1 MMMKEQKNNSISSN
15 SNEVKGCK
23 SGFTI
28 TDEIIEMD
36 KLKSKV
42 FKFVSYK
49 KRTVNEVRQKFEN
62 ENQDLLEEIIE
73 YFKSQN
79 YINEQDYI
87 ERSINEFIALKNLS
101 IKEISYKLSSKGLDR
116 NLLDKY
122 ICDNKEKL
130 LEYEI
135 NSAKKIIQKN
145 SGKKELED
153 TKRYLFQKGYMS
165 ETVSIAIEE
174 LDLE

>member
-1 MMMKEQKNNSISSN
+1 MTEQKNNSISSN
-15 SNEVKGCK
+15 DVKGCK
-23 SGFTI
+23 AGFTI

-42 FKFVSYK
+42 FKFISYK

-87 ERSINEFIALKNLS
+87 ERSINEFIALKSLS
-101 IKEISYKLSSKGLDR
+101 IKEISYKLSSKGVDR

-153 TKRYLFQKGYMS
+153 IKRYLFQKGYMS
-165 ETVSIAIEE
+165 ETVSIAIDE
-174 LDLE
+174 LE

>member
-1 MMMKEQKNNSISSN
+1 MKEQKNNSISSN
-15 SNEVKGCK
+15 FNEAKGCK
-23 SGFTI
+23 AGFTI

-87 ERSINEFIALKNLS
+87 ERSINEFIALKSLS
-101 IKEISYKLSSKGLDR
+101 IKEISYKLNSKGVDR

-135 NSAKKIIQKN
+135 NSAKKIIEKN
-145 SGKKELED
+145 LGKKELED
-153 TKRYLFQKGYMS
+153 IKRYLFQKGYMS
-165 ETVSIAIEE
+165 ETVSIAIDE
-174 LDLE
+174 LDQ